1 MIVNAD
7 DLGFSHDRN
16 RAILRAFDDGLISSA
31 TLMATRP
38 CFEAACDVVCSNAH
52 ERRVGVHLVLTEDE
66 PLTDAARLCA
76 ALCESGRFKPQLDR
90 AALLR
95 LGVRG
100 RRVLR
105 EEMRAQVLR
114 CREQGLPVTHLDSHH
129 HSHADP
135 LVIGAALSVAEEFG
149 IPFVRLARNCDPRTR
164 ASAQLV
170 RRYVNAR
177 IRNANRARTQWF
189 GRVEDFEALRARGVD
204 SAGDMEVMVH
214 PTLSPQGAL
223 MDMGGVPLAEYVA
236 RLGSAEPV
244 SYSGEPIRRRG

>member
-16 RAILRAFDDGLISSA
+16 RAIVLAFDEGLLSSA

-38 CFEAACDVVCSNAH
+38 YFEAACDAVRSNAH

-76 ALCESGRFKPQLDR
+76 ALCKSGRFRPQLDTV
-90 AALLR
+90 ALLR

-100 RRVLR
+100 RRILR
-105 EEMRAQVLR
+105 EELRAQVLR
-114 CREQGLPVTHLDSHH
+114 CREQGLPLTHLDSHH

-135 LVIGAALSVAEEFG
+135 LVIGAVIGVADEFG

-164 ASAQLV
+164 ARAQLL

-177 IRNANRARTQWF
+177 IRHANRARTQWF

-214 PTLSPQGAL
+214 PTLSPEGVL
-223 MDMGGVPLAEYVA
+223 LDMGGVPLAEYVA
-236 RLGSAEPV
+236 RLGPVEPV

>member
-1 MIVNAD
+1 
-7 DLGFSHDRN
+7 
-16 RAILRAFDDGLISSA
+16 
-31 TLMATRP
+31 
-38 CFEAACDVVCSNAH
+38 
-52 ERRVGVHLVLTEDE
+52 
-66 PLTDAARLCA
+66 
-76 ALCESGRFKPQLDR
+76 
-90 AALLR
+90 
-95 LGVRG
+95 
-100 RRVLR
+100 
-105 EEMRAQVLR
+105 
-114 CREQGLPVTHLDSHH
+114 
-129 HSHADP
+129 
-135 LVIGAALSVAEEFG
+135 
-149 IPFVRLARNCDPRTR
+149 
-164 ASAQLV
+164 LV